1 MKLKVKDLLAGG
13 VHLGHQRRKWNPKM
27 EPYVLCQRKGID
39 MIDLRQTLK
48 GVLKAK
54 AFLSQLASEGEE
66 VLFVGT
72 KLAASEAVKDAATKC
87 SMHYVNYRWLGG
99 TLTNFETVLSR
110 IDYLD
115 RLDQMETD
123 GSLEYMT
130 KKERAKWERE
140 RRKLTRNLQGIRKM
154 RKLPGAVF
162 VIDPVNERIPI
173 KEAKIMEIPV
183 IAIIDTDGDPEDV
196 DILIPANDESVHAIR
211 SILDEIVASILE
223 GKRFYEKGPKKEP
236 LKVDIAKVIEKEA
249 ELEDETKNEEKRK
262 RTKSEGNEVSLSE
275 EERKRGQ

>member
-13 VHLGHQRRKWNPKM
+13 VHFGHQRRKWNPKM
-27 EPYVLCQRKGID
+27 EPYVLCRRKGVD

-54 AFLSQLASEGEE
+54 ALLSQIAAEGGEI
-66 VLFVGT
+66 LFVGT

-99 TLTNFETVLSR
+99 TLTNFDTVLSR

-140 RRKLTRNLQGIRKM
+140 RKKMTRNLQGIRKM
-154 RKLPGAVF
+154 RKLPSAIV
-162 VIDPVNERIPI
+162 VVDPVNEQIVL
-173 KEAKIMEIPV
+173 KEAKTMEIPV
-183 IAIIDTDGDPEDV
+183 VAIIDTDGDPENV
-196 DILIPANDESVHAIR
+196 DIPIPANDESVHAIR
-211 SILDEIVASILE
+211 SILDEIVDSVLE
-223 GKRFYEKGPKKEP
+223 GKRFYEKGEKPAKKEV
-236 LKVDIAKVIEKEA
+236 KVDVNKIIEKEK
-249 ELEDETKNEEKRK
+249 ELEAIMEEEKGSLEEK
-262 RTKSEGNEVSLSE
+262 DSEG
-275 EERKRGQ
+275 KRA